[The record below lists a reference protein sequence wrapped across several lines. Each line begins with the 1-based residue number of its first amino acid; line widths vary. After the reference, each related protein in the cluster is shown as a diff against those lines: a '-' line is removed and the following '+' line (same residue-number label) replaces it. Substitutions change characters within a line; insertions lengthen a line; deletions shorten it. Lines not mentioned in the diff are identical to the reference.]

1 LGFSPKRFVVG
12 LQPKKAQKTTLYAG
26 TDSHDNNVT
35 QPRATVNGLEKIFAT
50 GKPISA
56 RQMPVGQAQPEEAEA
71 EPFFRHSQPEAG
83 NEKSQMPVGKAQ
95 PEEAE
100 AEPTFRHSQP
110 EAGNEK

>member
-1 LGFSPKRFVVG
+1 
-12 LQPKKAQKTTLYAG
+12 
-26 TDSHDNNVT
+26 
-35 QPRATVNGLEKIFAT
+35 
-50 GKPISA
+50 
-56 RQMPVGQAQPEEAEA
+56 MPVGKAQPEEVEA